1 MKGNIKIF
9 IFCLMAL
16 IPEMIFSQN
25 QFIPGIF
32 KAESTEYDL
41 NSQKANQINHTLLL
55 NSDRSFIYK
64 KTHQNESC
72 NYNYIGNWN
81 ASKNELIL
89 NFLAEESLALKIVHQ
104 ENSQSILLQT
114 DDLLLHPVNSNK
126 LFFPSKQIDPNQKKK
141 YKDPPCP
148 KF

>member
-1 MKGNIKIF
+1 MKGNSKIF

-25 QFIPGIF
+25 QLVSGIF

-55 NSDRSFIYK
+55 NSDKSFIYK
-64 KTHQNESC
+64 KSHQNESC

-89 NFLAEESLALKIVHQ
+89 NFLAEESLALKIVQQ
-104 ENSQSILLQT
+104 ENSQSILLRT
-114 DDLLLHPVNSNK
+114 DDLLLYQVNSNK
-126 LFFPSKQIDPNQKKK
+126 LLFPGNKLDPNQKKK

>member
-25 QFIPGIF
+25 QNLSGIF

-41 NSQKANQINHTLLL
+41 NSQKTNQINHTLLL
-55 NSDRSFIYK
+55 NSDKSFIYK
-64 KTHQNESC
+64 KSHQNESC

-81 ASKNELIL
+81 ASKNELVL
-89 NFLAEESLALKIVHQ
+89 NFLAEESLALKIVHE
-104 ENSQSILLQT
+104 ENSQSIFLRT
-114 DDLLLHPVNSNK
+114 EDLLLYPVNSNK
-126 LFFPSKQIDPNQKKK
+126 LVFPINKLDPNQKKI